1 MLSNKND
8 TCNVKGF
15 NEKLRPKSAAITST
29 EYKSL
34 TLDETREYTAYFMTL
49 APPFPRAIVDR
60 DKGTAKSNDSYEIN
74 EF

>member
-8 TCNVKGF
+8 TCNVQGF

-34 TLDETREYTAYFMTL
+34 TLDET
-49 APPFPRAIVDR
+49 
-60 DKGTAKSNDSYEIN
+60 
-74 EF
+74 